1 MLFPLGFLGIFLL
14 NNFLKETY
22 SSRKLEL
29 EESIENLLDK
39 NVDVGDYVGIRF
51 LGIGATIFSL
61 LLSLSSWAFIQSYTE
76 KVVIE
81 DAKYIPIVYDNGF
94 DLIIAKA
101 DDNFPEES
109 IEPTLEQLS
118 ENLRKGSRSGANVK
132 IKIRKLE
139 KISDGVSKPV
149 VIGEVQKNVK
159 MN

>member
-1 MLFPLGFLGIFLL
+1 M
-14 NNFLKETY
+14 
-22 SSRKLEL
+22 
-29 EESIENLLDK
+29 
-39 NVDVGDYVGIRF
+39 
-51 LGIGATIFSL
+51 
-61 LLSLSSWAFIQSYTE
+61 LSLSSWAFIQSYTE
-76 KVVIE
+76 KVAIE
-81 DAKYIPIVYDNGF
+81 GAKYLPIVYDNGF

-101 DDNFPEES
+101 EDDFPEES

-139 KISDGVSKPV
+139 KISDGVSKPL

>member
-1 MLFPLGFLGIFLL
+1 MSFFELLENTPKIFGIFGILL
-14 NNFLKETY
+14 LIGTIVAFIFNFSFKF
-22 SSRKLEL
+22 R
-29 EESIENLLDK
+29 I
-39 NVDVGDYVGIRF
+39 
-51 LGIGATIFSL
+51 IGATIFSL

-81 DAKYIPIVYDNGF
+81 GAKYLPIVYDNGF

-101 DDNFPEES
+101 EEAFPEES

-118 ENLRKGSRSGANVK
+118 DNLMKGSRSGANVK

-139 KISDGVSKPV
+139 KIANGISKPV
-149 VIGEVQKNVK
+149 IIGEVQKNVR

>member
-1 MLFPLGFLGIFLL
+1 MSFFELLENTPKIFGFLGIVLL
-14 NNFLKETY
+14 CVTVIAFIFNFSFKF
-22 SSRKLEL
+22 R
-29 EESIENLLDK
+29 I
-39 NVDVGDYVGIRF
+39 V
-51 LGIGATIFSL
+51 GATIFSF

-76 KVVIE
+76 KVLIE
-81 DAKYIPIVYDNGF
+81 DAKYVPIVYDNGF

-101 DDNFPEES
+101 DDDFPEDS

-139 KISDGVSKPV
+139 KISEGVSKPV

>member
-1 MLFPLGFLGIFLL
+1 MSFFELLENTPKIFGFLGLFLL
-14 NNFLKETY
+14 CVTVIAFIFNFAFKF
-22 SSRKLEL
+22 R
-29 EESIENLLDK
+29 I
-39 NVDVGDYVGIRF
+39 
-51 LGIGATIFSL
+51 IGATIFSV

-81 DAKYIPIVYDNGF
+81 DAKYVPIVYDNGF

-101 DDNFPEES
+101 DNNFPEES
-109 IEPTLEQLS
+109 IGPTLEQLS

>member
-1 MLFPLGFLGIFLL
+1 LKTKCIFLL
-14 NNFLKETY
+14 SVSFIAFIFNFSFKF
-22 SSRKLEL
+22 R
-29 EESIENLLDK
+29 I
-39 NVDVGDYVGIRF
+39 
-51 LGIGATIFSL
+51 IGATIFSL
-61 LLSLSSWAFIQSYTE
+61 LLSLSSWAFIQSYSE
-76 KVVIE
+76 KIVIE
-81 DAKYIPIVYDNGF
+81 GAKYLPIVYDNGF

-101 DDNFPEES
+101 DDDFPKES

-132 IKIRKLE
+132 IKIRKVE

>member
-1 MLFPLGFLGIFLL
+1 MWVLCLLVVTLIAFIFNFGIKF
-14 NNFLKETY
+14 
-22 SSRKLEL
+22 R
-29 EESIENLLDK
+29 I
-39 NVDVGDYVGIRF
+39 
-51 LGIGATIFSL
+51 IGATIFSF

-76 KVVIE
+76 NVVIE
-81 DAKYIPIVYDNGF
+81 GAKYIPIVYDNGF

-101 DDNFPEES
+101 DDNFPKES

-149 VIGEVQKNVK
+149 VLGEVQKNVK

>member
-1 MLFPLGFLGIFLL
+1 MSFFELLENTPKIFAFLGIFLL
-14 NNFLKETY
+14 CVTLIAFIFNFGFKF
-22 SSRKLEL
+22 R
-29 EESIENLLDK
+29 I
-39 NVDVGDYVGIRF
+39 
-51 LGIGATIFSL
+51 IGATIFSL

-76 KVVIE
+76 KVLIE
-81 DAKYIPIVYDNGF
+81 DAKYVPIVYDNWF
-94 DLIIAKA
+94 DLIITKA

-109 IEPTLEQLS
+109 IKPTLYQLA

-149 VIGEVQKNVK
+149 VVGEVQKNVK